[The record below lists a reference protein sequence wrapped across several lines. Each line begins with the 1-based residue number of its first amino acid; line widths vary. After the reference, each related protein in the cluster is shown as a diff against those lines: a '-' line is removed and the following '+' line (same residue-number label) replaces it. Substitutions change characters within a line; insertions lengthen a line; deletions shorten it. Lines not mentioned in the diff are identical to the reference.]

1 MKKSITSKNCY
12 TTLPTPWP
20 DPRLGAMEMSAGLAT
35 QPGKHVKKQIL
46 IQLGGG
52 RGLEIRLNERPSD
65 SYRTLETTA

>member
-1 MKKSITSKNCY
+1 
-12 TTLPTPWP
+12 
-20 DPRLGAMEMSAGLAT
+20 MSAGLAT